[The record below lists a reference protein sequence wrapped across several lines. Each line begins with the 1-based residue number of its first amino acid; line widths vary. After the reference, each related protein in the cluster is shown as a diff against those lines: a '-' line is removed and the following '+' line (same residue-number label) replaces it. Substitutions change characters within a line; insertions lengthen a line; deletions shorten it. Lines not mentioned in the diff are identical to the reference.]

1 MASAFGL
8 TILLPL
14 TLELV
19 RWAIAQST
27 ATTATRNTIQ
37 ESQASLVVDTDDAP
51 DSFIVTTT
59 TMTVA
64 MLDDGPEGLS
74 AAHHSFRLKGI
85 TRMRRR
91 SEFNSRTLNGS
102 AALESV
108 WTRRNHTHRRPGQRA
123 IP

>member
-64 MLDDGPEGLS
+64 MLDDGPEGLCKCV
-74 AAHHSFRLKGI
+74 RPQDCL
-85 TRMRRR
+85 RR
-91 SEFNSRTLNGS
+91 SKMSLQTQTSTRQD
-102 AALESV
+102 V
-108 WTRRNHTHRRPGQRA
+108 WQ
-123 IP
+123 